1 MGPCQLVT
9 ARQVVPGQLRV
20 TTLQLRFL
28 GDPPLEEG
36 PTKPKA
42 RTCLHDALLDCWLF
56 HAPWGIPPT
65 EEGPTKPKAR
75 TRLHDACLTPQL
87 QASQM

>member
-28 GDPPLEEG
+28 GDS
-36 PTKPKA
+36 
-42 RTCLHDALLDCWLF
+42 
-56 HAPWGIPPT
+56 PT
-65 EEGPTKPKAR
+65 EEGPPKPKAR
-75 TRLHDACLTPQL
+75 PRLHNAQLNSWLFHASWGITPLKRAPSSPRHFHACTMP
-87 QASQM
+87 S